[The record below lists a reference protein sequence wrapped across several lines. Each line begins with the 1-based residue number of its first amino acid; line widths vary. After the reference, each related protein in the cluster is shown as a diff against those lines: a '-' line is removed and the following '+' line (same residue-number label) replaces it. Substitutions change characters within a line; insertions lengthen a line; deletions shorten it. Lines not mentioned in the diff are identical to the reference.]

1 MIKSQAMVM
10 IGLMAGLEMI
20 PSNEIEDLMPIS
32 LVSVKMRLSASH
44 SMQMME
50 SLLTIKLSLP
60 LSTQVIIY

>member
-1 MIKSQAMVM
+1 MIS
-10 IGLMAGLEMI
+10 LMTGLEI
-20 PSNEIEDLMPIS
+20 TPSNEIEHLMPIS
-32 LVSVKMRLSASH
+32 LVAVKMRLSASH